1 MGVASDITEPGDN
14 FDIALL
20 SELNNILSHPIRS
33 DLTGANLTTLSIG
46 GPLAGV
52 ISVSNELELQRVL
65 RILSAH
71 QQPYAVIG
79 FGSNLLIS
87 DLGFNGWVI
96 QLSGEFRD
104 LIELKEGSLLTLSAA
119 TSLMSVARRVSN
131 EGLSGLEFAA
141 GIPASLG
148 GAVFMNA
155 GAHGGE
161 IAERIVSVRGVLATG
176 EIYEW
181 ANGQL
186 DWRYR
191 SSGLPSGVVVTRVV
205 LKLVPGDKERI
216 SAACASNLAHRRAT
230 QPLTLPSAGSV
241 FKNPAIDTPAGR
253 VLEEAG
259 LKGVCIGGAS
269 VSTMHANWIVNRDK
283 RASASDVVELIE
295 LCQRRVFEK
304 SGIQL
309 QPEVRSLSGSLR

>member
-1 MGVASDITEPGDN
+1 VGSAANRTDTRDIFDITLLAELS
-14 FDIALL
+14 ALV
-20 SELNNILSHPIRS
+20 SHPIRT
-33 DLTGANLTTLSIG
+33 DITGANLTTLSIG

-52 ISVSNELELQRVL
+52 IPVSNEIELQNVL
-65 RILSAH
+65 ATLLAH
-71 QQPYAVIG
+71 HQPYAVIG

-87 DLGFNGWVI
+87 DEGFKGWVI
-96 QLSGEFRD
+96 KLSGEFRD
-104 LIELKEGSLLTLSAA
+104 LMELKEGSLLNLSAA

-161 IAERIVSVRGVLATG
+161 IAERIVSVRGVLANG

-181 ANGQL
+181 GRDEL

-191 SSGLPSGVVVTRVV
+191 SSGLPSGVVVTKVV
-205 LKLVPGDKERI
+205 IKLVPGDKEQI
-216 SAACASNLAHRRAT
+216 SAACARNLAHRRAT

-259 LKGVCIGGAS
+259 LKGVCIGGAE
-269 VSTMHANWIVNRDK
+269 VSTVHANWIVNPEK
-283 RASASDVVELIE
+283 RARAGDVRRLIE
-295 LCQRRVFEK
+295 ICQRRVFEQ

-309 QPEVRSLSGSLR
+309 QPEVRSLSGCLG